1 MTDTRHQRTALP
13 ALRILALALALAALP
28 GLARDQGKAAALP
41 IPASGVIGV
50 EDAYFS
56 PEFWI
61 ARAQV
66 PDQVLM
72 DHAAIDA
79 RNARLLREDD
89 SMHDLSAL
97 PATLDRTRVAGWIG
111 DLASPPA
118 KPLWDEAGNPVPK
131 ATLDAIVANRAMDAI
146 PTDQPTRYGMTV
158 ERAALRTFPT
168 MLRVFSSDN
177 DADIDRFQES
187 ALFPGDPVAIAHAS
201 ADGQWLFVVSPRYA
215 AWVEA
220 KAIAMGDK
228 SAVLGYGQ
236 RTPYRVVTGAKP
248 RTVFTREEPRLSE
261 LQLDMGVR
269 IPLAGVAQD
278 KPVNGQH
285 PYSSWILDLPVRDR
299 DGRLGFAPALLQKNA
314 GSDADYLPLTRANLI
329 RQSFKFLG
337 ERYGWGHAY
346 NGRDCSGFVSEVY
359 RSMGV
364 QLPRNTSDQAVSPVF
379 ARTHFEP
386 GDSRAKRMAAV
397 EALDVGDL
405 IYIPGHVM
413 MFVGRIDGMPYVI
426 HDTNGGS
433 YLGTDGQLHSMHLN
447 GVSLTPLLP
456 LRFGKDHDYVDRI
469 TNIVRVAK
477 QQ

>member
-1 MTDTRHQRTALP
+1 MTDRRRLRTALP
-13 ALRILALALALAALP
+13 TLRLLTLALAFAALP
-28 GLARDQGKAAALP
+28 GLARDQAKTAPLP

-56 PEFWI
+56 PEFWV
-61 ARAQV
+61 ARAQA
-66 PDQVLM
+66 PDAVLL
-72 DHAAIDA
+72 DRAAIDR

-97 PATLDRTRVAGWIG
+97 PATLDRAQVAGWIDG
-111 DLASPPA
+111 LASPPA
-118 KPLWDEAGNPVPK
+118 KPLWDETGKPVPK
-131 ATLDAIVANRAMDAI
+131 ATLDAIVANRAMHAI
-146 PTDQPTRYGMTV
+146 PASQPTRYGMAV

-168 MLRVFSSDN
+168 TLRVFSSNGDG
-177 DADIDRFQES
+177 DIDRFQES
-187 ALFPGDPVAIAHAS
+187 ALFPGDPVAIVHAS

-215 AWVEA
+215 AWVET
-220 KAIAMGDK
+220 KAIAEGDK
-228 SAVLGYGQ
+228 AAVLGYGQ
-236 RTPYRVVTGAKP
+236 RAPYRVVTGAKP

-261 LQLDMGVR
+261 LQLDMGTR
-269 IPLAGVAQD
+269 IPLAAVAPD

-285 PYSSWILDLPVRDR
+285 PYSAWILDLPVRDA

-314 GSDADYLPLTRANLI
+314 GSEGDYLPLTRANIL
-329 RQSFKFLG
+329 RQAFRFLG

-364 QLPRNTSDQAVSPVF
+364 QMPRNTSDQSVSPVF
-379 ARTHFEP
+379 ARTHFEA
-386 GDSRAKRMAAV
+386 GDSRDKRMAAV
-397 EALDVGDL
+397 DALDVGDL

-413 MFVGRIDGMPYVI
+413 MYVGRIDGMPYVI

-433 YLGTDGQLHSMHLN
+433 YLGADGQLHSMHLN

-456 LRFGKDHDYVDRI
+456 LRFGKEHDYVDRI